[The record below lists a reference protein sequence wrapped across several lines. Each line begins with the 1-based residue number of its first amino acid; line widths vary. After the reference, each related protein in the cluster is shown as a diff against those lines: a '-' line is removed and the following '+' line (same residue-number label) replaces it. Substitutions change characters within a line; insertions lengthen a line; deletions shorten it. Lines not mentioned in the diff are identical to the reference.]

1 MTFISAWESAQSQ
14 LTPLLLLCLDP
25 KVQPMAK
32 EKCLLD
38 LRAISQDG
46 KSQVV
51 HVPGGE
57 KKPPN
62 NLNRTLQVG
71 NEEEGFTSGR
81 WEDVSS
87 VGSHC
92 GCEGSLLSPDIWR
105 SAKV

>member
-57 KKPPN
+57 KKKPQQPEPHSPGWE
-62 NLNRTLQVG
+62 RG
-71 NEEEGFTSGR
+71 GR
-81 WEDVSS
+81 FHIWAL
-87 VGSHC
+87 G
-92 GCEGSLLSPDIWR
+92 GCFQRRLSLWM
-105 SAKV
+105 

>member
-1 MTFISAWESAQSQ
+1 MTFISAWESACSQ

-38 LRAISQDG
+38 LLAVSQDG

-51 HVPGGE
+51 HVLGGE
-57 KKPPN
+57 KKNKPN
-62 NLNRTLQVG
+62 SILQVG
-71 NEEEGFTSGR
+71 NEEESFTSGC

-87 VGSHC
+87 FCSHC
-92 GCEGSLLSPDIWR
+92 GT
-105 SAKV
+105 

>member
-1 MTFISAWESAQSQ
+1 MTFISAWESARSQ

-38 LRAISQDG
+38 LLAISQDG

-57 KKPPN
+57 KNNNNPN
-62 NLNRTLQVG
+62 STLQVG
-71 NEEEGFTSGR
+71 NEEEGFTSGC

-87 VGSHC
+87 VCSHC
-92 GCEGSLLSPDIWR
+92 GC
-105 SAKV
+105 